1 MLSFSN
7 LLVSLFF
14 FISDKICYEVADN
27 LIKYLYLGKF
37 NTNIS
42 TDYISTILSGGRGE
56 GIATVIIV
64 HGKA

>member
-1 MLSFSN
+1 MEHAFFLKSSSLSFF
-7 LLVSLFF
+7 L
-14 FISDKICYEVADN
+14 ISDKICYEVADN

-42 TDYISTILSGGRGE
+42 TVLSGGRGE
-56 GIATVIIV
+56 GIATVMIV